1 APGEPTGSYIR
12 GECLRVFLIIFGIV
26 LAAAGGVLAY
36 RSYFVEP
43 SAAVVITNTTVR
55 EVPNMA
61 RVFGG
66 LLLLLAGA
74 ALALFAALRRR

>member
-1 APGEPTGSYIR
+1 MR
-12 GECLRVFLIIFGIV
+12 LFLIIFGIV

-43 SAAVVITNTTVR
+43 SAAVVITDAAVR

-61 RVFGG
+61 RVAVG
-66 LLLLLAGA
+66 LLLLAAGT

>member
-1 APGEPTGSYIR
+1 M
-12 GECLRVFLIIFGIV
+12 RVALIIFGIV

-43 SAAVVITNTTVR
+43 STAVVITDTAVR

-61 RVFGG
+61 RVAVG
-66 LLLLLAGA
+66 LLLLAAGA

>member
-1 APGEPTGSYIR
+1 M
-12 GECLRVFLIIFGIV
+12 RVALIIFGIA

-36 RSYFVEP
+36 RAYFVEP
-43 SAAVVITNTTVR
+43 HAAVVITDVSVR

-61 RVFGG
+61 RVAGG
-66 LLLLLAGA
+66 LVLLAAGA

>member
-1 APGEPTGSYIR
+1 
-12 GECLRVFLIIFGIV
+12 LRVALVIFGIV
-26 LAAAGGVLAY
+26 LAAAGGALAY

-43 SAAVVITNTTVR
+43 SAAVVITETTVR

-61 RVFGG
+61 RVTIG
-66 LLLLLAGA
+66 LLLLLTGA

>member
-1 APGEPTGSYIR
+1 M
-12 GECLRVFLIIFGIV
+12 RVFLIIFGIA

-43 SAAVVITNTTVR
+43 GAAVVITETTVR

-66 LLLLLAGA
+66 LLLLLAGT

>member
-1 APGEPTGSYIR
+1 VK
-12 GECLRVFLIIFGIV
+12 VFLLIFGIA

-43 SAAVVITNTTVR
+43 SAAVVITDTAVR

-61 RVFGG
+61 RVTLG

-74 ALALFAALRRR
+74 ALALFAALRR

>member
-1 APGEPTGSYIR
+1 MIGVRA
-12 GECLRVFLIIFGIV
+12 FLIIFGIV

-55 EVPNMA
+55 EVPNMT
-61 RVFGG
+61 RVAGG
-66 LLLLLAGA
+66 LLLLVAGA
-74 ALALFAALRRR
+74 AVAFLAAARRR

>member
-1 APGEPTGSYIR
+1 
-12 GECLRVFLIIFGIV
+12 LRVALIIFGIA

-43 SAAVVITNTTVR
+43 SAAVVITNVSVR

-61 RVFGG
+61 RVAGG
-66 LLLLLAGA
+66 LVLLAAGTS
-74 ALALFAALRRR
+74 LALFAALRRR

>member
-1 APGEPTGSYIR
+1 M
-12 GECLRVFLIIFGIV
+12 RVFLVIFGIA

-43 SAAVVITNTTVR
+43 SAAVVITETTVR
-55 EVPNMA
+55 ELPNMT
-61 RVFGG
+61 RVVLG
-66 LLLLLAGA
+66 LLLLLAGT

>member
-1 APGEPTGSYIR
+1 
-12 GECLRVFLIIFGIV
+12 LRVAFVIFGIV
-26 LAAAGGVLAY
+26 LAAVGGVLAY

-43 SAAVVITNTTVR
+43 SAAVVITETAVR

-61 RVFGG
+61 RVAVG
-66 LLLLLAGA
+66 LLLFAAGT

>member
-1 APGEPTGSYIR
+1 MRAALVLCGV
-12 GECLRVFLIIFGIV
+12 L

-43 SAAVVITNTTVR
+43 SAAVVISEAGVR

-61 RVFGG
+61 RVAVG
-66 LLLLLAGA
+66 LLLLAAGA
-74 ALALFAALRRR
+74 ALALFSALRRR

>member
-1 APGEPTGSYIR
+1 M
-12 GECLRVFLIIFGIV
+12 RVFLIIFGIA

-43 SAAVVITNTTVR
+43 HAAVVITETTVR

-61 RVFGG
+61 RVAGG
-66 LLLLLAGA
+66 IVLLLAGA
-74 ALALFAALRRR
+74 AVAVFAALRRR

>member
-1 APGEPTGSYIR
+1 VSVKEGGGT
-12 GECLRVFLIIFGIV
+12 LRVALVIFGVV

-43 SAAVVITNTTVR
+43 RAAVVITDAAVR

-61 RVFGG
+61 RVAAG
-66 LLLLLAGA
+66 LLLLAAGG
-74 ALALFAALRRR
+74 ALALSAALRRG